1 MALTFNPFTG
11 KLDFTGSQSSAAI
24 GATGAT
30 GPSGGPTGATGSTG
44 PIGAGTTGA
53 TGVAGN
59 DGATGA
65 TGVGLQGST
74 GSTGVAGN
82 DGSTGSTGI
91 QGPTPWTLPATVYN
105 NGFSYNLGD
114 AVIYLGG
121 YYYRT
126 GNPLNPGFPPTP
138 GSINASWT
146 PVADGGATGPDGATG
161 VGSQGSTGSTG
172 IDGATGSTGIQGND
186 GSTGATGLTGAGGA
200 LGYYGSFYD
209 LTDQPLVSITAEQVV
224 AIGNTAEQNGVT
236 IVNGDEVTFANAGT
250 YSLTFSVQVTNLAN
264 SVERATFWLKT
275 NNVDYP
281 DSATELDLQPRKSA
295 GNPNRQ
301 VLTINYVATAVAG
314 QQVQLYWSGTST
326 DLTVESLP
334 AGTSPVSPAVPSI
347 ILTAVQVMYTQLG
360 PTGASGATGAT
371 GVTPANIVLSDTT
384 GLTGATQLTNLVEI
398 TLTGYNLIVT
408 PDPNTLYVIV
418 GP

>member
-11 KLDFTGSQSSAAI
+11 KLDFTGSQAAAAI

-114 AVIYLGG
+114 AVTYLGG

-161 VGSQGSTGSTG
+161 
-172 IDGATGSTGIQGND
+172 IAGND
-186 GSTGATGLTGAGGA
+186 GSTGATGVQGDTGSTGSTGVQGG
-200 LGYYGSFYD
+200 
-209 LTDQPLVSITAEQVV
+209 V
-224 AIGNTAEQNGVT
+224 
-236 IVNGDEVTFANAGT
+236 
-250 YSLTFSVQVTNLAN
+250 
-264 SVERATFWLKT
+264 
-275 NNVDYP
+275 
-281 DSATELDLQPRKSA
+281 
-295 GNPNRQ
+295 
-301 VLTINYVATAVAG
+301 
-314 QQVQLYWSGTST
+314 
-326 DLTVESLP
+326 
-334 AGTSPVSPAVPSI
+334 
-347 ILTAVQVMYTQLG
+347 
-360 PTGASGATGAT
+360 GAT

-384 GLTGATQLTNLVEI
+384 GLTGATQLSNIVQI
-398 TLTGYNLIVT
+398 TQAGYDLIIT
-408 PDPNTLYVIV
+408 PKANTIYIIV
-418 GP
+418 G